1 MFQLI
6 EGLSKEQVAGVFG
19 VSLTPKEEK
28 NCLPSTSDPF
38 GGKEEL

>member
-6 EGLSKEQVAGVFG
+6 GISKEQVAGVFG

-28 NCLPSTSDPF
+28 NCLP
-38 GGKEEL
+38 